1 MFLCKKFG
9 VLLPFRMR
17 KKRNKARNRYGLQ
30 VVTLCISTTMVLVL
44 LGMVVLSVFTTRNLT
59 NYVKENLVVTVM
71 LDQDMTNPE
80 AQNLC
85 TQLSTRPYIKNL
97 SFISKEQAL
106 KEQTTA
112 MGADPTEFTGGDNPF
127 LSSIELTLQGDYA
140 NNDSLAWISKELKNH
155 PKVSEISYQHD
166 LVENVN
172 NTLRK
177 VSLVLL
183 ILAALLTFV
192 SFSLINNTVRL
203 GIYARRFSIHTMKL
217 VGASWGFI
225 RKPFINQ
232 AVGIGMIAASLAIVV
247 LGGFIFGLYQYEAGV
262 FTVITWDVMAIP
274 TVAVYIGGILI
285 TAFCAYISVNK
296 FLRMKAGELYKI

>member
-192 SFSLINNTVRL
+192 SFSLIINTVRL

-262 FTVITWDVMAIP
+262 FTVITWDVMAIT

>member
-1 MFLCKKFG
+1 
-9 VLLPFRMR
+9 
-17 KKRNKARNRYGLQ
+17 
-30 VVTLCISTTMVLVL
+30 MVLVL

-262 FTVITWDVMAIP
+262 FTVITWDVMAIT

>member
-17 KKRNKARNRYGLQ
+17 KKRNKARSRYGLQ

-44 LGMVVLSVFTTRNLT
+44 LGMVVLSVFTTRNIT
-59 NYVKENLVVTVM
+59 KYVKENLVVTVI
-71 LDQDMTNPE
+71 LEQDMTNPE
-80 AQNLC
+80 TQNLC
-85 TQLSTRPYIKNL
+85 NQLNTRPYIKNL

-112 MGADPTEFTGGDNPF
+112 MGTDPTEFTGGDNPF

-155 PKVSEISYQHD
+155 PKVSGISYQHD

-192 SFSLINNTVRL
+192 SFSLINSTVRL

-232 AVGIGMIAASLAIVV
+232 AVGIGIIAASLATAV
-247 LGGFIFGLYQYEAGV
+247 LIGFIFGLHQYETGV
-262 FTVITWDVMAIP
+262 FTVITWDVMAIT
-274 TVAVYIGGILI
+274 TVVIYISGILI

>member
-17 KKRNKARNRYGLQ
+17 KKRNKTRSRYGLQ

-71 LDQDMTNPE
+71 LEQDMTNPE

-85 TQLSTRPYIKNL
+85 TQLNTRPYIKNL

-112 MGADPTEFTGGDNPF
+112 MGTDPTEFTGGDNPF

-192 SFSLINNTVRL
+192 SFSLINSTVRL

-232 AVGIGMIAASLAIVV
+232 AVGIGIIAASLATAV
-247 LGGFIFGLYQYEAGV
+247 LVGFIFGLHQYEAGV
-262 FTVITWDVMAIP
+262 FTVITWDVMAIT
-274 TVAVYIGGILI
+274 TVVIYISGILI

>member
-1 MFLCKKFG
+1 
-9 VLLPFRMR
+9 MR

-262 FTVITWDVMAIP
+262 FTVITWDVMAIT